1 VVPGQFFVE
10 PDDGDALIVKSI
22 TQAHKSID
30 LTIYLLTERDVILGL
45 KEAVKRHVAVRVLLE
60 PHPVGGPGNQNIHDE
75 LQGAG
80 IDVKWA
86 NPAFRLTHEKSLMLD
101 RASAYIMTLNLTHS
115 SFTSNREFG
124 MLDTDPAD
132 VAVDEAIFE
141 ADWNRTAV
149 DPTRADL
156 VVAPNNARQ
165 KLTDLIASAHKTLLA
180 EQEEMQDPGIVDAL
194 AAAAK
199 RGVQVKLIVP
209 MPQGGNDHNVSGEQR
224 LASTGAAVRKL
235 AAPYPHVKMYLADGQ
250 MLYVGSANASSSSLD
265 DTRELGLI
273 MSNADAIKRVQD
285 TFAKDWAAAV
295 P

>member
-1 VVPGQFFVE
+1 M
-10 PDDGDALIVKSI
+10 
-22 TQAHKSID
+22 
-30 LTIYLLTERDVILGL
+30 
-45 KEAVKRHVAVRVLLE
+45 
-60 PHPVGGPGNQNIHDE
+60 
-75 LQGAG
+75 
-80 IDVKWA
+80 KWA

-101 RASAYIMTLNLTHS
+101 RSSAYIMTMNLTHS

-132 VAVDEAIFE
+132 VAADEAIFE

-165 KLTDLIASAHKTLLA
+165 KLTDLIAGSQKTLLA

-194 AAAAK
+194 AAAAR

-209 MPQGGNDHNVSGEQR
+209 TPQGGADGNAAGERRIASSG
-224 LASTGAAVRKL
+224 ASVRKL
-235 AAPYPHVKMYLADGQ
+235 VAPYPHVKMYLADGRT
-250 MLYVGSANASSSSLD
+250 LYVGSANASASSLN

-273 MSNADAIKRVQD
+273 MSNSDAIKRVQD
-285 TFAKDWAAAV
+285 TFAKDWAAAS